1 MMKYLKKYPFQVFLF
16 LHFMLWSFLPLLRRA
31 LPMDSIEAVSWG
43 MYCDFGTNKHP
54 PLSGWLANFFYSII
68 GFEQPYA
75 IYALSQ
81 ICVLVGF
88 IYIYRIARCF
98 LSKDRSV
105 FAVMVL
111 EGVIFYGF
119 SAIEYNVNVVS
130 LALWPMCVFYFHRAL
145 KKDEFRD
152 WVLTGLFAGLNLFNK
167 YTSGVLLFSMAAF
180 MLYNKNARSKFKT
193 FGPYLCSLICIIV
206 ILPHLIWLYQNDFA
220 SLSYFVGRG
229 SRDDLA
235 NWPVL
240 KHFAYPLKFALA
252 QILFSLGSLLI
263 YGIAWYKE
271 KHVDNKLTRTQKD
284 FLLILGLLPVCLMI
298 LTSFVFGV
306 KLKSMWGF
314 PCAYLL
320 GVLMFAFLPCKL
332 TDVFKKKI
340 YLGVYVIMAL
350 MLMAQMMIILLNKSD
365 KFQLDA
371 KAFGQTVEELWYQ
384 KNGRVPLEYVA
395 GDVWWANN
403 AALFAPSR
411 PKPII
416 WGDLKQNPW
425 FDANDVANK
434 GALILTSGEGEYN
447 ALRKKMMFVSSPQI
461 LEVEVQNR
469 VGKKKTKRVYY
480 GFYNVSGDK

>member
-1 MMKYLKKYPFQVFLF
+1 
-16 LHFMLWSFLPLLRRA
+16 
-31 LPMDSIEAVSWG
+31 
-43 MYCDFGTNKHP
+43 
-54 PLSGWLANFFYSII
+54 
-68 GFEQPYA
+68 
-75 IYALSQ
+75 
-81 ICVLVGF
+81 
-88 IYIYRIARCF
+88 
-98 LSKDRSV
+98 
-105 FAVMVL
+105 
-111 EGVIFYGF
+111 
-119 SAIEYNVNVVS
+119 
-130 LALWPMCVFYFHRAL
+130 
-145 KKDEFRD
+145 
-152 WVLTGLFAGLNLFNK
+152 
-167 YTSGVLLFSMAAF
+167 
-180 MLYNKNARSKFKT
+180 
-193 FGPYLCSLICIIV
+193 
-206 ILPHLIWLYQNDFA
+206 
-220 SLSYFVGRG
+220 
-229 SRDDLA
+229 
-235 NWPVL
+235 
-240 KHFAYPLKFALA
+240 
-252 QILFSLGSLLI
+252 
-263 YGIAWYKE
+263 
-271 KHVDNKLTRTQKD
+271 
-284 FLLILGLLPVCLMI
+284 MI

-332 TDVFKKKI
+332 TDVLKKKI